1 MKALLFTSVIA
12 LAGAIASPAFANAG
26 SPAFGTGTL
35 QQRIAPQPAAR
46 TPHWEWQYGYIG
58 HHARYAPHWVLVW

>member
-1 MKALLFTSVIA
+1 MKTLLFAGTLA
-12 LAGAIASPAFANAG
+12 LAGAIAAPALADAG
-26 SPAFGTGTL
+26 STTFGIGVL
-35 QQRIAPQPAAR
+35 QQGRVSQPAAR